1 MTSRSILLR
10 ALLLAAPALGIA
22 SAAHAHPPMGGGM
35 GWNGPGLNEPGWGM
49 DSRMD
54 RDMDRREGAR
64 RDRSNEGRVIVERFV
79 AEGDAAQ
86 ALGHG
91 RIAVSAAA
99 GTDTEAR
106 DTATFEAAV
115 VDQLVRTGYDVATPE
130 PTGGQVVEITV
141 TRDVVQPEEAARKP
155 LSGSMEV
162 GVSNRGSMVGMALA
176 YDATKPL
183 KALVAT
189 RLEARIRD
197 RATGKALW
205 EGRATIQTREGDD
218 HWTQGAVATK
228 LAASLFDHFPAAGG
242 SDFAER

>member
-10 ALLLAAPALGIA
+10 ALLLCAPAFGIA
-22 SAAHAHPPMGGGM
+22 SAAHAQPPMGGG
-35 GWNGPGLNEPGWGM
+35 GWNGPGWGER
-49 DSRMD
+49 SL
-54 RDMDRREGAR
+54 DRRDAAR

-79 AEGDAAQ
+79 AEGPDAA

-91 RIAVSAAA
+91 RIAVTPSP
-99 GTDTEAR
+99 GSDTEAR

-115 VDQLVRTGYDVATPE
+115 IDQLASAGYDVATRDPA
-130 PTGGQVVEITV
+130 GGQIVEITV
-141 TRDVVQPEEAARKP
+141 TRDVVEPEEAPRKP
-155 LSGSMEV
+155 LSGAMEV

-197 RATGKALW
+197 RASGKALW
-205 EGRATIQTREGDD
+205 EGRATMQSREGDE
-218 HWTQGAVATK
+218 HWTQGAVATR

-242 SDFAER
+242 GAFARR